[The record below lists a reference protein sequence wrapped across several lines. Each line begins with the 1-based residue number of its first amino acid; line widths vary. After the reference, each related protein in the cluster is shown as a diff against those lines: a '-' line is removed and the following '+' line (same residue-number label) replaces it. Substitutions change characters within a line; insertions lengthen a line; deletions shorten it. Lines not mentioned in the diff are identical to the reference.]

1 MKVLF
6 LFLFFSLSLAQS
18 FTGTFT
24 ANDPTSGAS
33 FTLKLLENPDQT
45 LTGNFIFDTI
55 PVMVSGQVIAPGQAD
70 ATLLDE
76 AGGFAF
82 TLTLAEPQITLRASD
97 TGDEI
102 LLTRESSEAPT
113 IEQIDVS
120 TQALEGSTEED
131 STEKDLGGD
140 ISDEDFSNDP
150 KFQECMT
157 VLEDENSDEQKLQ
170 ECETYINS
178 IMSQS
183 TIEEGT
189 GNEDEFDPEE
199 LAYCQEFLADVDA
212 VSEDPDEANYCQSY
226 LATFGNQSS
235 TPPSMQFE
243 TTPLDTTNPL
253 TSVNVFA
260 GTFRGQDIALML
272 QGESTYTG
280 TLEFQ
285 GKTYPVKASSQENL
299 LKGTF
304 NVNGTDFEFTAL
316 LEGTTLILDSGN
328 QSYPMLKDPASN

>member
-18 FTGTFT
+18 FTGTFI
-24 ANDPTSGAS
+24 AKDATSGAS

-45 LTGNFIFDTI
+45 ITGNFIFDTI
-55 PVMVSGQVIAPGQAD
+55 PVMVSGKVIATGQAD

-82 TLTLAEPQITLRASD
+82 TLTLVEPQMTLKASD

-113 IEQIDVS
+113 LVQIEVS
-120 TQALEGSTEED
+120 TQAIEGNTDE
-131 STEKDLGGD
+131 DLGED
-140 ISDEDFSNDP
+140 ISEEDFSNDP

-157 VLEDENSDEQKLQ
+157 VLEDENSDQQKLQ
-170 ECETYINS
+170 ECQTYINS

-189 GNEDEFDPEE
+189 GGEDEFDPEE
-199 LAYCQEFLADVDA
+199 LAYCQEFLADADA
-212 VSEDPDEANYCQSY
+212 VAEDPDETSYCQSY
-226 LATFGNQSS
+226 VATFGNQSS
-235 TPPSMQFE
+235 PTQPVTP
-243 TTPLDTTNPL
+243 DTSEGASNPL
-253 TSVNVFA
+253 GPTNTMFS
-260 GTFRGQDIALML
+260 GTFRGEDIALTL
-272 QGESTYTG
+272 QGEGNYTG
-280 TLEFQ
+280 ILEFQ
-285 GKTYPVKASSQENL
+285 GKSYPVQASSQENL

-316 LEGTTLILDSGN
+316 LEDITLTLDSGN
-328 QSYPMLKDPASN
+328 KTYPMLKDPASQ